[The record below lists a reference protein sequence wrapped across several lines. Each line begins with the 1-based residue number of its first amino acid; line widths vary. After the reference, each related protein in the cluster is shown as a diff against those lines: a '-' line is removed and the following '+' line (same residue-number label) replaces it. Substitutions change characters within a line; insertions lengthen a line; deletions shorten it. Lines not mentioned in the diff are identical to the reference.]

1 MSAQWKRRRFY
12 LTVFL
17 GLALSVAGVILLASR
32 RSAASRAE
40 ISARLEAHKA
50 GPRVLV
56 ATATT
61 ASPER
66 TLRLQGEVH
75 PFATVTLYGK
85 VAGYLGEVR
94 VDKGDHVRAGQLVAT
109 IVSPELDQQVTAA
122 RADARNKRRQAQ
134 RMQALAG
141 PGVVAVQDVDA
152 ASAGADVAEAQEAAL
167 RTQDAYRTLRAP
179 FAGIVTARFAD
190 PGALIQSAAGAQA
203 GALPVVT
210 IANTHRLRIYVYL
223 DQSSAP
229 FVKIGDS
236 AEVRVVER
244 PGWSRPAKVA
254 RSSGELTPRTRTM
267 LTEIDVDNADG
278 ALLPGSFVEVAI
290 KIQVQSLVQIPAEAV
305 ITRGMQPFVA
315 VVDGGSRLR
324 VRPLHLADDDGETA
338 RVLDG
343 LRAGETVALHVGD
356 SVEDGTLVQAIERS
370 GASAS
375 EAKAP
380 ASRTAANAEHAL
392 SK

>member
-1 MSAQWKRRRFY
+1 MQS
-12 LTVFL
+12 
-17 GLALSVAGVILLASR
+17 LAR
-32 RSAASRAE
+32 
-40 ISARLEAHKA
+40 
-50 GPRVLV
+50 
-56 ATATT
+56 
-61 ASPER
+61 
-66 TLRLQGEVH
+66 
-75 PFATVTLYGK
+75 
-85 VAGYLGEVR
+85 
-94 VDKGDHVRAGQLVAT
+94 
-109 IVSPELDQQVTAA
+109 
-122 RADARNKRRQAQ
+122 
-134 RMQALAG
+134 
-141 PGVVAVQDVDA
+141 PGVVAVQDADT

-179 FAGIVTARFAD
+179 FAGTVTARFAD

-210 IANTHRLRIYVYL
+210 IANTQRLRIYVYL

-229 FVKIGDS
+229 FVKMGDA

-254 RSSGELTPRTRTM
+254 RASGELTPRTRTM

-290 KIQVQSLVQIPAEAV
+290 KTQVPSLVQIPAEAV

-315 VVDGGSRLR
+315 VVDSGHRLR
-324 VRPLHLADDDGETA
+324 FRPLHLADDDGETA

-343 LRAGETVALHVGD
+343 LRAGETVALHVGE
-356 SVEDGTLVQAIERS
+356 SVEDGALVQAVVRS
-370 GASAS
+370 EVSASA
-375 EAKAP
+375 AKATVH
-380 ASRTAANAEHAL
+380 RTAANEQRAQ